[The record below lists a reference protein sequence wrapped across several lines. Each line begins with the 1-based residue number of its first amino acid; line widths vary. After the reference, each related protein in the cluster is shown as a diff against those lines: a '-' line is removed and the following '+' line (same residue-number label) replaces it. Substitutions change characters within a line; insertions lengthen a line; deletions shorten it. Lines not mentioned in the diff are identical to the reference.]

1 MGIVVYA
8 NIAFFCFIRHIQVK
22 FMDELT
28 RSSMIEERIFFIREQ
43 HVMIDRDIA
52 ELYGIET
59 KVLNQQVKRN
69 MERFP
74 VNFMFRLTENEF
86 HELVTNCD
94 RFRRLKHST
103 VLPHAFTEQGVSML
117 SAVLKSKTAINVSIR
132 IINSFVRMRKF
143 FLNNMQLLHRME
155 QLEIRQLR
163 NEEDVEKILSMIDL
177 HKTTQPK
184 QGVFFDGQIYDAYSF
199 ISDLVRS
206 ADYRIILIDNYIDD
220 TVLTILD
227 KRKDN
232 VNATIYTSKITK
244 ENRLDIR
251 KHNMQYRQIHIRE
264 FKKAHDRFLVIDDK
278 VYLIGASIKDL
289 GNKWFGFTVMES
301 ISAEELINRLG

>member
-1 MGIVVYA
+1 
-8 NIAFFCFIRHIQVK
+8 
-22 FMDELT
+22 MDELT

-94 RFRRLKHST
+94 RFRRLKHSA

-143 FLNNMQLLHRME
+143 FLNNVQLLHRME

-244 ENRLDIR
+244 ENQLDIR

>member
-1 MGIVVYA
+1 
-8 NIAFFCFIRHIQVK
+8 
-22 FMDELT
+22 
-28 RSSMIEERIFFIREQ
+28 
-43 HVMIDRDIA
+43 
-52 ELYGIET
+52 
-59 KVLNQQVKRN
+59 

-143 FLNNMQLLHRME
+143 FLNNVQLLHRME

-301 ISAEELINRLG
+301 ISAEELINRLGEL